1 MKTYLKD
8 LTIEEIIKRLK
19 NGEVIKIEY
28 NKGYYKMIDGIICRF
43 YEDGDVGVGDMFY
56 KKPKDAY
63 FETEEPFEIKETG
76 FYKTRDGSKVYI
88 SWIKYYND
96 NGMCSSSDEF
106 VCYGI
111 FENGDNVFTWNIFG
125 KSNSNSDKLDIISK
139 WED

>member
-8 LTIEEIIKRLK
+8 LKLNEVIKRLK
-19 NGEVIKIEY
+19 NGEVIKDERSDDTI
-28 NKGYYKMIDGIICRF
+28 KYYDGMICRLF
-43 YEDGDVGVGDMFY
+43 KNGTYLISTTIPSDPDFPY
-56 KKPKDAY
+56 Y
-63 FETEEPFEIKETG
+63 FEEDHFEIKETG

-96 NGMCSSSDEF
+96 NGMCASSDEF

-111 FENGDNVFTWNIFG
+111 FENGDNVFTWNVFG
-125 KSNSNSDKLDIISK
+125 KSNLNSDKLDIISK